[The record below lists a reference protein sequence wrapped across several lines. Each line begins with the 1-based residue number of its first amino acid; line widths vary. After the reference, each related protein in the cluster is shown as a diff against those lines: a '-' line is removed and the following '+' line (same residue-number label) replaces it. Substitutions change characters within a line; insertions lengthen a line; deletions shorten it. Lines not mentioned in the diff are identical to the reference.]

1 LGGYRFDAE
10 LESVGVFAMIEYGY
24 KWFNGLV
31 LCNAHIDLYNAIT
44 KRIEA
49 SHDSHKEF
57 LIAARHKMLIECFD
71 VARSS
76 V

>member
-1 LGGYRFDAE
+1 
-10 LESVGVFAMIEYGY
+10 MIEYCY